1 MRRIA
6 RKKPASYRPSTKPAF
21 KKSGRQL
28 DAEITAALAKPA
40 RAQQS
45 RRHHATVAAAPT
57 KRWAHRAVAQRYE
70 VPEDVVRRIY
80 AAVQTA
86 KQQGLYGGF
95 YADLVERSVGRKLR
109 GGEYDVAAKAKE
121 HLGYDPPGGYGGPKP
136 KGSAKE
142 PLRPT
147 YDDPKLERAS
157 RAVASAE
164 KVIKEVLQ
172 RRRHPRFGWD
182 ETNDAS
188 DRELLRQAADE
199 LDVAADLYEEASAG
213 IRAGTLHERAKLA
226 RRGDYR
232 RLDVYS

>member
-6 RKKPASYRPSTKPAF
+6 RKKPASYRPSTRPAF

-28 DAEITAALAKPA
+28 DAEIAEALAKPA
-40 RAQQS
+40 IAQP
-45 RRHHATVAAAPT
+45 RRHHATVATAPT
-57 KRWAHRAVAQRYE
+57 KRWVHRSVAQRYE

-80 AAVQTA
+80 AAVQMA
-86 KQQGLYGGF
+86 KHQGLYGGF

-136 KGSAKE
+136 KGSATPPPRVGYGE
-142 PLRPT
+142 P
-147 YDDPKLERAS
+147 KVERAAQLAG
-157 RAVASAE
+157 RATTT
-164 KVIKEVLQ
+164 IKGVLQ

-199 LDVAADLYEEASAG
+199 LDVAADLYEEAGAG
-213 IRAGTLHERAKLA
+213 VRAGTLHERAKLA

-232 RLDVYS
+232 RLDAYD